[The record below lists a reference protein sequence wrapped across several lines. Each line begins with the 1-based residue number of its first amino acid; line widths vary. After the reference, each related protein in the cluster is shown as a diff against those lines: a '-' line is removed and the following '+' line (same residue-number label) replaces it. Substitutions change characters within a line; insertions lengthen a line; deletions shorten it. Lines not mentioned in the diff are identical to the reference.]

1 MDSKIEGENVDMSH
15 SHWLRSSAL
24 LLVGALLGG
33 LFVAAWEHSSAVAQ
47 QNQPV
52 TQATLVA
59 DVTRLR
65 DIAPPASHPM
75 VDVAMFAANL
85 WFAGDKKNWPLA
97 NYYLGELRN
106 RIRWEVR
113 LNPSPKGADGTPVD
127 MANIFDG
134 IDKGSLTKLKADI
147 DMKDSKQFSSEY
159 KNLLE
164 DCYSCHKTAGRPYLR
179 PQVPTSGAQPIVNL
193 DPAAT
198 WPQ

>member
-1 MDSKIEGENVDMSH
+1 MAKANWV
-15 SHWLRSSAL
+15 RS
-24 LLVGALLGG
+24 GALLGLGAILGG
-33 LFVAAWEHSSAVAQ
+33 LVVASWEHSTVRAQ
-47 QNQPV
+47 QNNPPV

-59 DVTRLR
+59 DVTHLR
-65 DIAPPASHPM
+65 DITPPNSHPM
-75 VDVAMFAANL
+75 VDVAMFATNL

-113 LNPSPKGADGTPVD
+113 VNPSPKGADGNPVD

-134 IDKGSLTKLKADI
+134 IDKGSLTKLKAII
-147 DMKDSKQFSSEY
+147 DMKESKQFAAQY
-159 KNLLE
+159 KMLLE
-164 DCYSCHKTAGRPYLR
+164 DCYSCHKTAGRAYLR
-179 PQVPTSGAQPIVNL
+179 PMVPVSGAQPIVNL

>member
-1 MDSKIEGENVDMSH
+1 MAMSN
-15 SHWLRSSAL
+15 WVRSGAL
-24 LLVGALLGG
+24 LVLGAILGG
-33 LFVAAWEHSSAVAQ
+33 LFVASWEHSTAKAQ
-47 QNQPV
+47 QNNPPV

-59 DVTRLR
+59 DVTHLR
-65 DIAPPASHPM
+65 DITPPNSHPM
-75 VDVAMFAANL
+75 VDVGMFAANL

-113 LNPSPKGADGTPVD
+113 VNPSPKGADGNPVD
-127 MANIFDG
+127 MANILDG
-134 IDKGSLTKLKADI
+134 IDK
-147 DMKDSKQFSSEY
+147 QFSAEY
-159 KNLLE
+159 KMLLE

-179 PQVPTSGAQPIVNL
+179 PMVPVSGAQPIVNL